1 MSYGAAEDIA
11 AVTTGQGD
19 LFCPVADSGWGKTDR
34 LLADPRTR
42 GLRLETE
49 LWTARQRQGNSLH
62 EVSYRACFKPQL
74 PHFFITRL
82 TQPNDRV
89 FDPFSGRGTTVIEA
103 ALLGRRVAA
112 NDINP
117 LSEILARP
125 RIAPPSLQAVRA
137 RLADID
143 LRLALAPEPD
153 DPDLSP
159 FYHPDTER
167 QIRALRHYLAER
179 RRAGEEDEV
188 DRWIRMVATNRLTGH
203 SPGFFSVYTL
213 PPNQA
218 TTPDRQ
224 REINAKRQ
232 QTPPPRDVAAII
244 LKKSAQ
250 LLSGLS
256 EAHRQRMRALAAEAC
271 FLTGRAQELAP
282 IADGSIHLT
291 VTSPP
296 FLDVVQYAEDNW
308 LRCWFN
314 GIDAEAVARQMSVSR
329 SLSVWSEEMAA
340 TLRELF
346 RITCRGGHVA
356 FEVGEVRGGRIK
368 LDEVIVPLGEAAGFE
383 VKAVLINR
391 QNFTKT
397 SNIWGV
403 ANNRKGTN
411 TNRIVLFIKD

>member
-1 MSYGAAEDIA
+1 MEEMPGVMVAPQI
-11 AVTTGQGD
+11 D
-19 LFCPVADSGWGKTDR
+19 LFHPIVDSGWDKTER
-34 LLADPRTR
+34 LLVDPRTR
-42 GLRLETE
+42 GLWIERE
-49 LWTARQRQGNSLH
+49 LWTSRQRQGSSLH
-62 EVSYRACFKPQL
+62 EISYRACFKPQL

-82 TQPNDRV
+82 TQPGERV

-125 RIAPPSLQAVRA
+125 RIAPPRLDAVRG
-137 RLADID
+137 RLAEID
-143 LRLALAPEPD
+143 FQAETASDPQ
-153 DPDLSP
+153 DPDLTP
-159 FYHPDTER
+159 FYHPQTER
-167 QIRALRHYLAER
+167 QIRALKDYLNER
-179 RRAGEEDEV
+179 RRTGCEDAV

-218 TTPDRQ
+218 TTPERQ
-224 REINAKRQ
+224 REINLQRN
-232 QTPPPRDVAAII
+232 QTPPLRDVAAII
-244 LKKSAQ
+244 WKKTIQ

-256 EAHRQRMRALAAEAC
+256 EAQRARMAALAVDAM
-271 FLTGRAQELAP
+271 FMTGRAQEVRQLS
-282 IADGSIHLT
+282 DESVTLT

-314 GIDAEAVARQMSVSR
+314 GIDVREVAARMSVSR

-346 RITCRGGHVA
+346 RITRRGGHVA
-356 FEVGEVRGGRIK
+356 FEVGEVRNGQIR
-368 LDEVIVPLGEAAGFE
+368 LDEVIAPLGEAAGFE
-383 VKAVLINR
+383 VKAVLIN
-391 QNFTKT
+391 QQSFTKT

-403 ANNRKGTN
+403 DNNRKGTN